1 VNQGANIK
9 ELNRVKAMTL
19 NGVQGRYELKHEI
32 TKMDCYL
39 LRSKLQ
45 HVMTADPNANN
56 DGKYLIRSVY
66 FDNFDNKV
74 LQQKK
79 EGFFE
84 RDKFRVRLY
93 DHNTSYINLEK
104 KSKRNNMTYKQKC
117 RMTIDEYEKVRIGD
131 IAWMENDSRPLMRDL
146 YMQMNL
152 LQIKPVTI
160 VDYEREVFIYEYGNV
175 RVTFDS
181 SVKTSF
187 RNNDLLNPD
196 VPMVETTPGIVILEV
211 KYDEFLPDVIKQLV
225 QLHDRRRGTYSKYQI
240 SRMFG

>member
-1 VNQGANIK
+1 MK
-9 ELNRVKAMTL
+9 SMSL
-19 NGVQGRYELKHEI
+19 NGVRGRYELKHEI
-32 TKMDCYL
+32 SKMDCFL
-39 LRSKLQ
+39 LRNRLR
-45 HVMTADPNANN
+45 HVMQPDPHAKN

-74 LQQKK
+74 LNQKK

-93 DHNTSYINLEK
+93 DHNASHINLEK

-117 RMTIDEYEKVRIGD
+117 RMTAEEYELLREND
-131 IAWMENDSRPLMRDL
+131 IAWMENDERPLIKDL
-146 YMQMNL
+146 FVQMNL
-152 LQIKPVTI
+152 FQLKPVTI

-181 SVKTSF
+181 SIKTSF
-187 RNNDLLNPD
+187 RSNDLLNPD
-196 VPMVETTPGIVILEV
+196 IPMVETNPDIVILEV
-211 KYDEFLPDVIKQLV
+211 KYDEFLPDMIKYLLQLG
-225 QLHDRRRGTYSKYQI
+225 DMRRGTYSKYQI